1 MEKSFHRY
9 ATKDAKKIETFTA
22 KNAKNAK
29 DAYFSETVPS
39 PAALSMNR
47 CRSGTRLRARR
58 KSGEGVPGLNFRLLT
73 CT

>member
-1 MEKSFHRY
+1 
-9 ATKDAKKIETFTA
+9 
-22 KNAKNAK
+22 
-29 DAYFSETVPS
+29 
-39 PAALSMNR
+39 LSMNR